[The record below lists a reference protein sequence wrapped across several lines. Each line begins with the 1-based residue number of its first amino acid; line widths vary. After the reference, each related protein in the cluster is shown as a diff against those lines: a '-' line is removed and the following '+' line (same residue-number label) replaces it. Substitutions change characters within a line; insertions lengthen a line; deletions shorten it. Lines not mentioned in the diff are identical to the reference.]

1 MSEPDPATQRDPGL
15 QPERTALAWS
25 RTAFVALLL
34 SAVLLR
40 GGIVHHEP
48 MLAWAGVVLLAT
60 TGALYAWAG
69 WRLRMTVTRAMTSD
83 TPVTLTATW
92 AMRATALIIALVGL
106 GLAASVL
113 HHGQLIAHLGSLV
126 H

>member
-1 MSEPDPATQRDPGL
+1 MTEPVRDPGL

-34 SAVLLR
+34 SALLLR

-48 MLAWAGVVLLAT
+48 GLAWAGMALLIA
-60 TGALYAWAG
+60 TGAMYGWSG
-69 WRLRMTVTRAMTSD
+69 WRLRMTTSAMTSAAPM
-83 TPVTLTATW
+83 TVSATW
-92 AMRATALIIALVGL
+92 VMRATALIIALVGL
-106 GLAASVL
+106 AVAGSVL
-113 HHGQLIAHLGSLV
+113 YHGRLLEHISALV

>member
-1 MSEPDPATQRDPGL
+1 MTEPVRDPGL

-34 SAVLLR
+34 SALLLR

-48 MLAWAGVVLLAT
+48 GLAWAGMALLIA
-60 TGALYAWAG
+60 TGAMYGWAG
-69 WRLRMTVTRAMTSD
+69 WRLRMTTSAMTGAA
-83 TPVTLTATW
+83 PVTVSATW
-92 AMRATALIIALVGL
+92 VMRATVLVVTLVGL
-106 GLAASVL
+106 SLAASVL
-113 HHGQLIAHLGSLV
+113 YHGRLIEHISALV

>member
-1 MSEPDPATQRDPGL
+1 MTEPVRDPGL

-34 SAVLLR
+34 SALLLR

-48 MLAWAGVVLLAT
+48 GLAWAGMALLIS
-60 TGALYAWAG
+60 TGAMYGWAG
-69 WRLRMTVTRAMTSD
+69 WRLRMTTSAMTSAA
-83 TPVTLTATW
+83 PVTVTATW
-92 AMRATALIIALVGL
+92 VMRATTLIIALVGL
-106 GLAASVL
+106 TLAASVL
-113 HHGQLIAHLGSLV
+113 YHGRLIEHISALV